1 VRGLVTVLS
10 AVLATGCAVTPP
22 GPLPAPGATTPEP
35 IELRHFFA
43 SREANWGY
51 RISPDGT
58 RLGWIASHG
67 GRSTVHF
74 RTLGLDDTRPIDTHS
89 RRTID
94 SFTWARD
101 SRRILYL
108 QDQDGDEQYHVY
120 LASIDRPDDP
130 PADLTPSPSSSSG
143 TSGIGPCSTCTR

>member
-51 RISPDGT
+51 RISPDRARSWTWRARSPAPTTPRAGRCCT
-58 RLGWIASHG
+58 KCSG
-67 GRSTVHF
+67 GSST
-74 RTLGLDDTRPIDTHS
+74 TTAIS
-89 RRTID
+89 
-94 SFTWARD
+94 
-101 SRRILYL
+101 
-108 QDQDGDEQYHVY
+108 
-120 LASIDRPDDP
+120 
-130 PADLTPSPSSSSG
+130 
-143 TSGIGPCSTCTR
+143 